1 MKPLCTLTACISIL
15 ALVSC
20 QSSVRM
26 TALDRALV
34 KKTVTPT
41 SDGGVQIQ
49 MEGTFLVNPTAA
61 VETFHTVA
69 EQKMGGRPYRY
80 QYALDKKQ
88 ITRTKPVAGSG
99 SASSSIVP
107 MFYGPVGS
115 SGASFGEAALIIG
128 SIALIVELVDLATK
142 DDEPAP
148 AASTATASTP
158 AAPQTETVQTRIL
171 QVSGTAVPVA
181 PVALDRAR
189 LVEVIVPDASPAIG
203 RLKPQVAKSIANSVR
218 SSFEKLG
225 LQTLVSESPKQQGY
239 VVRCAVLRAQGTYVT
254 YSNVTV
260 ELTVQDRRTG
270 RELTRM
276 VVQMAEKPLDLKAQ
290 TERQT
295 TGVATT
301 QLTKAVDAKLKAY
314 VK

>member
-1 MKPLCTLTACISIL
+1 MNSFHTLTACISLL
-15 ALVSC
+15 ALVGC

-34 KKTVTPT
+34 KKTVSPT

-49 MEGTFLVNPTAA
+49 MEGSFLVNPTAA

-80 QYALDKKQ
+80 LYALDKKQ

-142 DDEPAP
+142 DEPAP
-148 AASTATASTP
+148 AATTAAASTP

-171 QVSGTAVPVA
+171 QVSGTAVPIA

-203 RLKPQVAKSIANSVR
+203 RLKPQVAKSIADSVR

-276 VVQMAEKPLDLKAQ
+276 VVQMAEKPFDIKSQ
-290 TERQT
+290 TERQS

-301 QLTKAVDAKLKAY
+301 LLTKAVDAKLKAH

>member
-1 MKPLCTLTACISIL
+1 MKPLRTLTACISIL

-69 EQKMGGRPYRY
+69 EQKMGGKPYRY

-148 AASTATASTP
+148 AASTASTP
-158 AAPQTETVQTRIL
+158 AAPKTETVQTRIL

-181 PVALDRAR
+181 PVALDRSR

-203 RLKPQVAKSIANSVR
+203 HLKPQVAKSIANSVR

-225 LQTLVSESPKQQGY
+225 LQTLVSEASKQQGY

-276 VVQMAEKPLDLKAQ
+276 VVQMAEKPLDIKAQ

>member
-1 MKPLCTLTACISIL
+1 MKPLRTLTACISIL

-99 SASSSIVP
+99 STSSSIVP

-128 SIALIVELVDLATK
+128 SIALIVELVDLATQ

-148 AASTATASTP
+148 APATASAPT
-158 AAPQTETVQTRIL
+158 APQTETVQTRIL
-171 QVSGTAVPVA
+171 QVSGTAVPIA
-181 PVALDRAR
+181 PVALDRSR
-189 LVEVIVPDASPAIG
+189 LVEVIVPDASPTIG

-218 SSFEKLG
+218 SSFEKMG
-225 LQTLVSESPKQQGY
+225 LQTLVSEGPKQQGY

-260 ELTVQDRRTG
+260 ELTVQDPRTG

-276 VVQMAEKPLDLKAQ
+276 VVQMAEKPLDIKAQ